1 MSNEYK
7 LEEPGF
13 GDDYNV
19 PTRPSGEDRHVAIH
33 GRRDGD
39 GSDSDD
45 DDDAPT
51 YTPEQLTSLLPP
63 VSITMLLASIIIVN
77 VRSDD
82 IDDLLTTSLGTYAV
96 SSYLPASSNSTDSED
111 DDSFWFALLNAAVI
125 IVGIAILTFG
135 IVLCYKFKCYKFLYA
150 FFTFTIFVALGF
162 ETGQILYAFFE
173 KFQVVADWASLS
185 YLLYNFAVVGAVG
198 ILYGKIVPRILAQG
212 YLICISIC
220 ICYLLRYF
228 PEWTGWVLLVLL
240 ALWDLFAVLAPCGP
254 LKALVKM
261 ASERQDP
268 IPGLLYTANAS
279 ADTEI
284 RVARTEDDETTDE
297 EEDENEGGSN
307 DRRNSGADASE
318 VRVRIRSSSRAVT
331 QATEVEAEEKEDI
344 EADSA
349 DDNFGFE
356 SDSDQSPD
364 DSFDEEVL
372 SDSGA
377 DA

>member
-150 FFTFTIFVALGF
+150 FFTFTIFVALGTSLHCGCL
-162 ETGQILYAFFE
+162 EWYRSILVH
-173 KFQVVADWASLS
+173 VV
-185 YLLYNFAVVGAVG
+185 
-198 ILYGKIVPRILAQG
+198 
-212 YLICISIC
+212 
-220 ICYLLRYF
+220 
-228 PEWTGWVLLVLL
+228 
-240 ALWDLFAVLAPCGP
+240 
-254 LKALVKM
+254 
-261 ASERQDP
+261 
-268 IPGLLYTANAS
+268 
-279 ADTEI
+279 
-284 RVARTEDDETTDE
+284 
-297 EEDENEGGSN
+297 
-307 DRRNSGADASE
+307 
-318 VRVRIRSSSRAVT
+318 
-331 QATEVEAEEKEDI
+331 
-344 EADSA
+344 
-349 DDNFGFE
+349 
-356 SDSDQSPD
+356 
-364 DSFDEEVL
+364 
-372 SDSGA
+372 
-377 DA
+377 